1 MHFYTLQ
8 TLLSL
13 VSFCL
18 PPYLVPQMTG
28 PLPLEQQAKE
38 EKDTFSGALSPGSRE
53 FTKRDARWEDDSR
66 GPGH

>member
-1 MHFYTLQ
+1 
-8 TLLSL
+8 
-13 VSFCL
+13 
-18 PPYLVPQMTG
+18 MTG